1 MLNEI
6 KNTPSKG
13 KIIVYLIDND
23 DYVDVSVK
31 NPGVGLTEKE
41 KQKLFQNIV
50 KLNDMEEG
58 WIL

>member
-13 KIIVYLIDND
+13 KIIVYLIDID

-41 KQKLFQNIV
+41 KQKLFQNMV
-50 KLNDMEEG
+50 KLNDMEE
-58 WIL
+58 